1 MNWYLQSGKDSDVA
15 ISTRIRFSRNIN
27 GYSFNLSSKELE
39 NLENKIKE
47 SIYEIGYGL
56 KYLKI
61 KDMDEI
67 TKISLLEKN
76 LVTEEF
82 LNKNQDKKSI
92 LINDEEN
99 ICIMIGEEDHLKIQ
113 VYSAGLELE
122 NTLNLAIELDKKIEE
137 VLGYCVSKKYGYL
150 TAYPSN
156 LGTGLKASVMLHLPA
171 LQKTNNIK
179 KVLQVISNFGVEIK
193 RVSSK
198 EGNLIGDIYQIS
210 NKQTLGLT
218 EEEIVKNIKV
228 IAEKIIKNE
237 RQARKYLAKE
247 GIDLEDE
254 IYRSF
259 GILTNCKK
267 IAEEETLELLSNI
280 KLGVDLGI
288 LREVTDLQV
297 QSLYLYTKPANM
309 QKRLGEA
316 LGKIEQDMKR
326 AEIIKKILNE
336 K

>member
-1 MNWYLQSGKDSDVA
+1 MNWYLQSGKESDVA

-27 GYSFNLSSKELE
+27 GYSFNLSSEELE
-39 NLENKIKE
+39 KLENKIKE

-82 LNKNQDKKSI
+82 LNKNQDRKSI

-171 LQKTNNIK
+171 LRKTNNIK
-179 KVLQVISNFGVEIK
+179 KVLQVISNFGVEVK
-193 RVSSK
+193 GVSSK
-198 EGNLIGDIYQIS
+198 EGKLIGDIYQIS
-210 NKQTLGLT
+210 NKQTLGIT

-237 RQARKYLAKE
+237 RQARKYLANE

-259 GILTNCKK
+259 GIFTNCKK
-267 IAEEETLELLSNI
+267 ITEEETIELLSNI

-288 LREVTDLQV
+288 LREVTDLQI

-309 QKRLGEA
+309 QKRLGET
-316 LGKIEQDMKR
+316 LGKIEQEVKR
-326 AEIIKKILNE
+326 AEIIKQIFKE

>member
-1 MNWYLQSGKDSDVA
+1 MNWYLQSEKESDVA

-27 GYSFNLSSKELE
+27 GYSFNLSSDELE
-39 NLENKIKE
+39 SLENKIKE

-56 KYLKI
+56 KYLRI
-61 KDMDEI
+61 KDMDQI

-82 LNKNQDKKSI
+82 LNKNQDRKSI

-171 LQKTNNIK
+171 LRKTNNIK
-179 KVLQVISNFGVEIK
+179 KVLQVISNFGVEVK
-193 RVSSK
+193 GVSSK
-198 EGNLIGDIYQIS
+198 EGKLIGDIYQIS
-210 NKQTLGLT
+210 NKQTLGIT

-237 RQARKYLAKE
+237 RQARKYLANE

-259 GILTNCKK
+259 GIFTNCKK
-267 IAEEETLELLSNI
+267 ITEEETIELLSNI

-288 LREVTDLQV
+288 LREVTDLQI

-309 QKRLGEA
+309 QKRLGET
-316 LGKIEQDMKR
+316 LGKIEQEVKR
-326 AEIIKKILNE
+326 AEIIKQIFKE

>member
-1 MNWYLQSGKDSDVA
+1 MNWYLQSGKESDVA

-27 GYSFNLSSKELE
+27 GYSFNLSSEELE

-67 TKISLLEKN
+67 TKISLLEKK

-156 LGTGLKASVMLHLPA
+156 LGTGLKVSVMLHLPA

-179 KVLQVISNFGVEIK
+179 KVLQVISNFGVEVKGI
-193 RVSSK
+193 SSK

-237 RQARKYLAKE
+237 RQARKYLANE

-267 IAEEETLELLSNI
+267 ITEEETLELLSNI

-288 LREVTDLQV
+288 LREVTDLQI

-309 QKRLGEA
+309 QKKLGET

>member
-1 MNWYLQSGKDSDVA
+1 MNWYLQSGKESDVA

-27 GYSFNLSSKELE
+27 GYSFNLSSEELE

-67 TKISLLEKN
+67 TKISLLEKK

-122 NTLNLAIELDKKIEE
+122 NTLNLAIELDKKVEE

-156 LGTGLKASVMLHLPA
+156 LGTGLKVSVMLHLPA

-193 RVSSK
+193 GISSK

-210 NKQTLGLT
+210 NKQTLGLA
-218 EEEIVKNIKV
+218 EEEIAKNIKV

-237 RQARKYLAKE
+237 RQARKYLANE

-267 IAEEETLELLSNI
+267 ITEEETLELLSNI

-309 QKRLGEA
+309 QKRLGET
-316 LGKIEQDMKR
+316 LGKIEQEVKR
-326 AEIIKKILNE
+326 AEIIKQILKE

>member
-1 MNWYLQSGKDSDVA
+1 MNWYLQSGKESDVA

-27 GYSFNLSSKELE
+27 GYSFNLSSDELE

-56 KYLKI
+56 KYLRI
-61 KDMDEI
+61 KDMDQI

-82 LNKNQDKKSI
+82 LNKNQDRKSI

-171 LQKTNNIK
+171 LRKTNNIK
-179 KVLQVISNFGVEIK
+179 KVLQVISNFGVEVK
-193 RVSSK
+193 GVSSK
-198 EGNLIGDIYQIS
+198 EGKLIGDIYQIS
-210 NKQTLGLT
+210 NKQTLGIT

-237 RQARKYLAKE
+237 RQARKYLANE

-259 GILTNCKK
+259 GIFINCKK
-267 IAEEETLELLSNI
+267 ITEEEALELLSNI

-288 LREVTDLQV
+288 LREVTDLQI

-309 QKRLGEA
+309 QKRLGET
-316 LGKIEQDMKR
+316 LGKIEQDVKR
-326 AEIIKKILNE
+326 AETIKQIFNE

>member
-1 MNWYLQSGKDSDVA
+1 MNWYLQSGKESDVA

-27 GYSFNLSSKELE
+27 GYSFNLSSDELE
-39 NLENKIKE
+39 SLENKIKE

-56 KYLKI
+56 KYLRI
-61 KDMDEI
+61 KDMDQI

-82 LNKNQDKKSI
+82 LNKNQDRKSI

-193 RVSSK
+193 GISSK

-218 EEEIVKNIKV
+218 EEEIAKNIKV

-237 RQARKYLAKE
+237 RQARKYLANE
-247 GIDLEDE
+247 GIELEDE

-267 IAEEETLELLSNI
+267 ITEEETLELLSNI

-309 QKRLGEA
+309 QKKLGET
-316 LGKIEQDMKR
+316 LGKIEQDVKR
-326 AEIIKKILNE
+326 AEIIKQIFKE

>member
-1 MNWYLQSGKDSDVA
+1 MNWYLQSGKESDVA

-27 GYSFNLSSKELE
+27 GYSFNLSSEELE

-113 VYSAGLELE
+113 VYSTGLELE

-193 RVSSK
+193 GISSK

-237 RQARKYLAKE
+237 RQARKYLANE

-267 IAEEETLELLSNI
+267 ITEEETLELLSNI

-288 LREVTDLQV
+288 LKEVTDLQV
-297 QSLYLYTKPANM
+297 QSLYLYAKPANM
-309 QKRLGEA
+309 QKRLGET
-316 LGKIEQDMKR
+316 LGKIEQEVKR
-326 AEIIKKILNE
+326 AEIIKQIFKE

>member
-1 MNWYLQSGKDSDVA
+1 MNWYLQSGKESDVA

-27 GYSFNLSSKELE
+27 GYSFNLSSEELE
-39 NLENKIKE
+39 NLENKTKE

-67 TKISLLEKN
+67 TKTSVLEKN

-82 LNKNQDKKSI
+82 LNKNKDKKSI
-92 LINDEEN
+92 LVNDEEN

-171 LQKTNNIK
+171 LRKTNNIK

-193 RVSSK
+193 GITSK
-198 EGNLIGDIYQIS
+198 DGKLVGDIYQIS
-210 NKQTLGLT
+210 NKQTLGLA
-218 EEEIVKNIKV
+218 EEEIAKNIKV

-237 RQARKYLAKE
+237 RQARKYLANE

-267 IAEEETLELLSNI
+267 ITEEETLELLSNI

-288 LREVTDLQV
+288 LREVTDLQI

-309 QKRLGEA
+309 QKKLGET
-316 LGKIEQDMKR
+316 LGKIEQEVKR
-326 AEIIKKILNE
+326 AEIIKQIL
-336 K
+336 KGK

>member
-1 MNWYLQSGKDSDVA
+1 MNWYLQSGKESDVA

-27 GYSFNLSSKELE
+27 GYSFNLSSEELE

-193 RVSSK
+193 GISSK

-237 RQARKYLAKE
+237 RQARKYLANE
-247 GIDLEDE
+247 GIELEDE

-267 IAEEETLELLSNI
+267 ITEEETLELLSNI

-309 QKRLGEA
+309 QKRLGET
-316 LGKIEQDMKR
+316 LGKIEQEVKR
-326 AEIIKKILNE
+326 AEIIKQIFKE

>member
-1 MNWYLQSGKDSDVA
+1 MNWYLQSGKESDVA

-27 GYSFNLSSKELE
+27 GYSFNLSSEELE

-82 LNKNQDKKSI
+82 LNKNQDRKSI

-99 ICIMIGEEDHLKIQ
+99 ICIMIGEEDQLKIQ

-193 RVSSK
+193 GISSK

-237 RQARKYLAKE
+237 RQARKYLANE

-267 IAEEETLELLSNI
+267 ITEEETLELLSNI

-288 LREVTDLQV
+288 LKEVTDLQV

-309 QKRLGEA
+309 QKRLGET
-316 LGKIEQDMKR
+316 LGKIEQEVKR
-326 AEIIKKILNE
+326 AEIIKQIFKE

>member
-1 MNWYLQSGKDSDVA
+1 MNWYLQSEKESDVA

-27 GYSFNLSSKELE
+27 GYSFNLSSDELE
-39 NLENKIKE
+39 SLENKIKE

-56 KYLKI
+56 KYLRI
-61 KDMDEI
+61 KDMDQI

-82 LNKNQDKKSI
+82 LNKNQDRKSI

-171 LQKTNNIK
+171 LRKTNNIK
-179 KVLQVISNFGVEIK
+179 KVLQVISNFGVEVK
-193 RVSSK
+193 GVSSK
-198 EGNLIGDIYQIS
+198 EGKLIGDIYQIS
-210 NKQTLGLT
+210 NKQTLGIT

-237 RQARKYLAKE
+237 RQARKYLANE

-259 GILTNCKK
+259 GIFTNCKK
-267 IAEEETLELLSNI
+267 ITEEEALELLSNI

-288 LREVTDLQV
+288 LREVTDLQI

-309 QKRLGEA
+309 QKRLGET
-316 LGKIEQDMKR
+316 LGKIEQDVKR
-326 AEIIKKILNE
+326 AETIKQIFNE

>member
-1 MNWYLQSGKDSDVA
+1 MNWYLQSGKESDVA

-27 GYSFNLSSKELE
+27 GYSFNLSSEELE

-67 TKISLLEKN
+67 TKISLLEKK

-99 ICIMIGEEDHLKIQ
+99 ICIMIGEEDHLQIQ

-122 NTLNLAIELDKKIEE
+122 NTLNLAIELDKKLEE

-193 RVSSK
+193 GISSK

-218 EEEIVKNIKV
+218 EEEIAKNIKV

-237 RQARKYLAKE
+237 RQARKYLANE

-267 IAEEETLELLSNI
+267 ITEEETLELLSNI

-288 LREVTDLQV
+288 LKEVTDLQV

-309 QKRLGEA
+309 QKRLGET
-316 LGKIEQDMKR
+316 LGKIEQEVKR
-326 AEIIKKILNE
+326 AEIIKQILKE

>member
-1 MNWYLQSGKDSDVA
+1 MEKNSDVA

-27 GYSFNLSSKELE
+27 GYSFNLSSDELE
-39 NLENKIKE
+39 SLENKIKE

-56 KYLKI
+56 KYLRI
-61 KDMDEI
+61 KDMDQI

-82 LNKNQDKKSI
+82 LNKNQDRKSI

-171 LQKTNNIK
+171 LRKTNNIK
-179 KVLQVISNFGVEIK
+179 KVLQVISNFGVEVK
-193 RVSSK
+193 GVSSK
-198 EGNLIGDIYQIS
+198 EGKLIGDIYQIS
-210 NKQTLGLT
+210 NKQTLGIT

-237 RQARKYLAKE
+237 RQARKYLANE

-259 GILTNCKK
+259 GIFTNCKK
-267 IAEEETLELLSNI
+267 ITEEETIELLSNI
-280 KLGVDLGI
+280 KLGVDLGS
-288 LREVTDLQV
+288 LREVTDLQI

-309 QKRLGEA
+309 QKRLGET
-316 LGKIEQDMKR
+316 LGKIEQEVKR
-326 AEIIKKILNE
+326 AEIIKQILKE

>member
-1 MNWYLQSGKDSDVA
+1 MNWYLQSGKESDVA

-27 GYSFNLSSKELE
+27 GYSFNLSSEELE

-122 NTLNLAIELDKKIEE
+122 NTLNLAIELDKKLEE

-179 KVLQVISNFGVEIK
+179 KVLQVISNFGVEVKGI
-193 RVSSK
+193 SSK

-237 RQARKYLAKE
+237 RQARKYLANE

-267 IAEEETLELLSNI
+267 ISEEETLELLSNI

-288 LREVTDLQV
+288 LREVTDSQI
-297 QSLYLYTKPANM
+297 QSLYLYTKLANM
-309 QKRLGEA
+309 QKRLGETF
-316 LGKIEQDMKR
+316 GKIEQDVKR
-326 AEIIKKILNE
+326 AEVIKQILKE

>member
-1 MNWYLQSGKDSDVA
+1 MNWYLQSGKESDVA

-27 GYSFNLSSKELE
+27 GYSFNLSSEELE

-193 RVSSK
+193 GISSK

-210 NKQTLGLT
+210 NKQTLGIT

-237 RQARKYLAKE
+237 RQARKYLANE

-259 GILTNCKK
+259 GIFTNCKK
-267 IAEEETLELLSNI
+267 ITEEETIELLSNI

-288 LREVTDLQV
+288 LREVTDLQI

-309 QKRLGEA
+309 QKRLGET
-316 LGKIEQDMKR
+316 LGKIEQEVKR
-326 AEIIKKILNE
+326 AEIIKQIFKE

>member
-1 MNWYLQSGKDSDVA
+1 MNWYLQSGKESDVA

-27 GYSFNLSSKELE
+27 GYSFNLSSDELE
-39 NLENKIKE
+39 SLENKIKE

-56 KYLKI
+56 KYLRI

-82 LNKNQDKKSI
+82 LNKNQDRKSI

-193 RVSSK
+193 GVSSK

-210 NKQTLGLT
+210 NKQTLGLA

-237 RQARKYLAKE
+237 RQARKYLANE

-267 IAEEETLELLSNI
+267 ITEEETLELLSNI

-309 QKRLGEA
+309 QKRLGEI
-316 LGKIEQDMKR
+316 LGKIEQDVKR
-326 AEIIKKILNE
+326 AEIIKQIFKE

>member
-1 MNWYLQSGKDSDVA
+1 MNWYLQSGKESDVA

-27 GYSFNLSSKELE
+27 GYSFNLSSDELE
-39 NLENKIKE
+39 SLENKIKE

-56 KYLKI
+56 KYLRI

-82 LNKNQDKKSI
+82 LNKNQDRKSI

-171 LQKTNNIK
+171 LRKTNNIK
-179 KVLQVISNFGVEIK
+179 KVLQVISNFGVEVKGI
-193 RVSSK
+193 SSK

-210 NKQTLGLT
+210 NKQTLGIT

-237 RQARKYLAKE
+237 RQARKYLANE

-259 GILTNCKK
+259 GIFTNCKK
-267 IAEEETLELLSNI
+267 ITEEETIELLSNI

-288 LREVTDLQV
+288 LREVTDLQI
-297 QSLYLYTKPANM
+297 QSLYLYTKQANM
-309 QKRLGEA
+309 QKRLGET
-316 LGKIEQDMKR
+316 LGKIEQEVKR
-326 AEIIKKILNE
+326 AEIIKQIFKE

>member
-1 MNWYLQSGKDSDVA
+1 MNWYLQSGKESDVA

-27 GYSFNLSSKELE
+27 GYSFNLSSDELE
-39 NLENKIKE
+39 SLENKIKE

-56 KYLKI
+56 KYLRI

-171 LQKTNNIK
+171 LRKTNNIK
-179 KVLQVISNFGVEIK
+179 KVLQVISNFGVEVK
-193 RVSSK
+193 GVSSK
-198 EGNLIGDIYQIS
+198 EGKLIGDIYQIS
-210 NKQTLGLT
+210 NKQTLGIT

-237 RQARKYLAKE
+237 RQARKYLANE

-259 GILTNCKK
+259 GIFTNCKK
-267 IAEEETLELLSNI
+267 ITEEETIELLSNI

-288 LREVTDLQV
+288 LREVTDLQI

-309 QKRLGEA
+309 QKRLGET
-316 LGKIEQDMKR
+316 LGKIEQEVKR
-326 AEIIKKILNE
+326 AEIIKQIFKE

>member
-1 MNWYLQSGKDSDVA
+1 MNWYLQSGKESDVA

-27 GYSFNLSSKELE
+27 GYSFNLSSDELE
-39 NLENKIKE
+39 SLENKIKE

-56 KYLKI
+56 KYLRI

-82 LNKNQDKKSI
+82 LNKNQDRKSI

-171 LQKTNNIK
+171 LRKTNNIK
-179 KVLQVISNFGVEIK
+179 KVLQVISNFGVEVK
-193 RVSSK
+193 GVSSK
-198 EGNLIGDIYQIS
+198 EGKLIGDIYQIS
-210 NKQTLGLT
+210 NKQTLGIT

-237 RQARKYLAKE
+237 RQARKYLANE

-259 GILTNCKK
+259 GIFINCKK
-267 IAEEETLELLSNI
+267 ITEEEALELLSNI

-288 LREVTDLQV
+288 LREVTDLQI
-297 QSLYLYTKPANM
+297 QSLYLYTKSANM
-309 QKRLGEA
+309 QKRLGET
-316 LGKIEQDMKR
+316 LGKIEQDVKR
-326 AEIIKKILNE
+326 AETIKQIFNE

>member
-27 GYSFNLSSKELE
+27 GYSFNLSSEELE

-47 SIYEIGYGL
+47 SIYAIGYGL

-122 NTLNLAIELDKKIEE
+122 NTLNLAIELDKKLEE

-193 RVSSK
+193 GVSSK

-297 QSLYLYTKPANM
+297 QNLYLYTKPANM
-309 QKRLGEA
+309 QKRLGET
-316 LGKIEQDMKR
+316 LGKIEQDVKR
-326 AEIIKKILNE
+326 AEIIKQILKE

>member
-1 MNWYLQSGKDSDVA
+1 MNWYLQSEKESDVA

-27 GYSFNLSSKELE
+27 GYSFNLSSEELE
-39 NLENKIKE
+39 KLENKIKE

-56 KYLKI
+56 EYLKI

-171 LQKTNNIK
+171 LRKTNNIK
-179 KVLQVISNFGVEIK
+179 KVLQVISNFGVE
-193 RVSSK
+193 
-198 EGNLIGDIYQIS
+198 
-210 NKQTLGLT
+210 
-218 EEEIVKNIKV
+218 VK
-228 IAEKIIKNE
+228 
-237 RQARKYLAKE
+237 
-247 GIDLEDE
+247 
-254 IYRSF
+254 
-259 GILTNCKK
+259 
-267 IAEEETLELLSNI
+267 
-280 KLGVDLGI
+280 GV
-288 LREVTDLQV
+288 
-297 QSLYLYTKPANM
+297 YK
-309 QKRLGEA
+309 
-316 LGKIEQDMKR
+316 
-326 AEIIKKILNE
+326 
-336 K
+336 

>member
-1 MNWYLQSGKDSDVA
+1 MNWYLQSGKESDVA

-27 GYSFNLSSKELE
+27 GYSFNLSSDELE

-56 KYLKI
+56 KYLRI
-61 KDMDEI
+61 KDMDQI

-82 LNKNQDKKSI
+82 LNKNQDRKSI

-171 LQKTNNIK
+171 LRKTNNIK
-179 KVLQVISNFGVEIK
+179 KVLQVISNFGVEVK
-193 RVSSK
+193 GVSSK
-198 EGNLIGDIYQIS
+198 EGKLIGDIYQIS
-210 NKQTLGLT
+210 NKQTLGIT

-237 RQARKYLAKE
+237 RQARKYLANE

-259 GILTNCKK
+259 GIFTNCKK
-267 IAEEETLELLSNI
+267 ITEEETIELLSNI

-288 LREVTDLQV
+288 LREVTDLQI

-309 QKRLGEA
+309 QKRLGET
-316 LGKIEQDMKR
+316 LGKIEQEVKR
-326 AEIIKKILNE
+326 AEIIKQIFKE

>member
-1 MNWYLQSGKDSDVA
+1 
-15 ISTRIRFSRNIN
+15 
-27 GYSFNLSSKELE
+27 
-39 NLENKIKE
+39 
-47 SIYEIGYGL
+47 
-56 KYLKI
+56 
-61 KDMDEI
+61 MDQI

-82 LNKNQDKKSI
+82 LNKNQDRKSI

-171 LQKTNNIK
+171 LRKTNNIK
-179 KVLQVISNFGVEIK
+179 KVLQVISNFGVEVK
-193 RVSSK
+193 GVSSK
-198 EGNLIGDIYQIS
+198 EGKLIGDIYQIS
-210 NKQTLGLT
+210 NKQTLGIT

-237 RQARKYLAKE
+237 RQARKYLANE

-259 GILTNCKK
+259 GIFTNCKK
-267 IAEEETLELLSNI
+267 ITEEETIELLSNI

-288 LREVTDLQV
+288 LREVTDLQI

-309 QKRLGEA
+309 QKRLGET
-316 LGKIEQDMKR
+316 LGKIEQEVKR
-326 AEIIKKILNE
+326 AEIIKQIFKE

>member
-27 GYSFNLSSKELE
+27 GYSFNLSSEELE

-47 SIYEIGYGL
+47 SIYAIGYGL

-122 NTLNLAIELDKKIEE
+122 NTLNLAIELDEKIEE

-193 RVSSK
+193 GVSSK

-297 QSLYLYTKPANM
+297 QNLYLYTKPANM
-309 QKRLGEA
+309 QKRLGET
-316 LGKIEQDMKR
+316 LGKIEQDVKR
-326 AEIIKKILNE
+326 AEIIKQILKE

>member
-1 MNWYLQSGKDSDVA
+1 MNWYLQSGKESDVA

-27 GYSFNLSSKELE
+27 GYSFNLSSEELE

-171 LQKTNNIK
+171 LRKTNNIK

-193 RVSSK
+193 GITSK
-198 EGNLIGDIYQIS
+198 DGKLVGDIYQIS

-218 EEEIVKNIKV
+218 EEEIVKNIKI

-237 RQARKYLAKE
+237 RQARKYLANE
-247 GIDLEDE
+247 GIELEDE

-267 IAEEETLELLSNI
+267 ITEEETLELLSNI

-288 LREVTDLQV
+288 LKEVTDLQV

-309 QKRLGEA
+309 QKRLGEI
-316 LGKIEQDMKR
+316 LGKIEQEVKR
-326 AEIIKKILNE
+326 AEIIKQIFKE

>member
-1 MNWYLQSGKDSDVA
+1 MNWYLQSGKESDVA

-27 GYSFNLSSKELE
+27 GYSFNLSSEELE

-67 TKISLLEKN
+67 TKTSVLEKN

-82 LNKNQDKKSI
+82 LNKNKDKKSI
-92 LINDEEN
+92 LVNDEEN

-171 LQKTNNIK
+171 LRKTNNIK

-193 RVSSK
+193 GITSK
-198 EGNLIGDIYQIS
+198 DGKLVGDIYQIS
-210 NKQTLGLT
+210 NKQTLGIA
-218 EEEIVKNIKV
+218 EEEIAKNIKV

-237 RQARKYLAKE
+237 RQARKYLANE

-267 IAEEETLELLSNI
+267 ITEEETLELLSNI

-288 LREVTDLQV
+288 LREVTDLQI

-309 QKRLGEA
+309 QKKLGET
-316 LGKIEQDMKR
+316 LGKIEQEVKR
-326 AEIIKKILNE
+326 AEIIKQILKE

>member
-1 MNWYLQSGKDSDVA
+1 MNWYLQSGKESDVA

-27 GYSFNLSSKELE
+27 GYSFNLSSEELE

-122 NTLNLAIELDKKIEE
+122 NTLNLAIELDKKLEE

-171 LQKTNNIK
+171 LRKTNNIK

-193 RVSSK
+193 GITSK
-198 EGNLIGDIYQIS
+198 DGKLVGDIYQIS

-237 RQARKYLAKE
+237 RQARKYLANE

-267 IAEEETLELLSNI
+267 ISEEETLELLSNI

-288 LREVTDLQV
+288 LREVTDSQI
-297 QSLYLYTKPANM
+297 QSLYLYTKLANM
-309 QKRLGEA
+309 QKRLGETF
-316 LGKIEQDMKR
+316 GKIEQDVKR
-326 AEIIKKILNE
+326 AEVIKQILKE

>member
-1 MNWYLQSGKDSDVA
+1 MNWYLQSGKESDVA

-27 GYSFNLSSKELE
+27 GYSFNLSSEELE
-39 NLENKIKE
+39 KLENKIKE

-122 NTLNLAIELDKKIEE
+122 NTLNLAIELDKKLEE

-171 LQKTNNIK
+171 LRKTNNIK

-193 RVSSK
+193 GITSK
-198 EGNLIGDIYQIS
+198 DGKLVGDIYQIS

-218 EEEIVKNIKV
+218 EEEIVKNIKI

-237 RQARKYLAKE
+237 RQARKYLANE
-247 GIDLEDE
+247 GIELEDE

-267 IAEEETLELLSNI
+267 ITEEETLELLSNI

-288 LREVTDLQV
+288 LKEVTDLQV

-309 QKRLGEA
+309 QKRLGEI
-316 LGKIEQDMKR
+316 LGKIEQEVKR
-326 AEIIKKILNE
+326 AEIIKQIFKE

>member
-1 MNWYLQSGKDSDVA
+1 MNWYLQSGKESDVA

-27 GYSFNLSSKELE
+27 GYSFNLSSDELE
-39 NLENKIKE
+39 SLENKIKE

-56 KYLKI
+56 KYLRI

-82 LNKNQDKKSI
+82 LNKNKDKKSI
-92 LINDEEN
+92 LVNDEEN

-193 RVSSK
+193 GISSK

-218 EEEIVKNIKV
+218 EEEIAKNIKV

-237 RQARKYLAKE
+237 RQARKYLANE

-267 IAEEETLELLSNI
+267 ITEEETLELLSNI

-309 QKRLGEA
+309 QKKLGET
-316 LGKIEQDMKR
+316 LGKIEQDVKR
-326 AEIIKKILNE
+326 AEIIKQIFKE

>member
-1 MNWYLQSGKDSDVA
+1 MNWYLQSGKESDVA

-193 RVSSK
+193 GVSSK

-297 QSLYLYTKPANM
+297 QSLYLYTKPGNM

>member
-1 MNWYLQSGKDSDVA
+1 MNWYLQSGKESDVA

-27 GYSFNLSSKELE
+27 GYSFNLSSDELE
-39 NLENKIKE
+39 SLENKIKE

-56 KYLKI
+56 KYLRI

-171 LQKTNNIK
+171 LRKTNNIK
-179 KVLQVISNFGVEIK
+179 KVLQVISNFGVEVKGI
-193 RVSSK
+193 SSK

-210 NKQTLGLT
+210 NKQTLGIT

-237 RQARKYLAKE
+237 RQARKYLANE

-259 GILTNCKK
+259 GIFTNCKK
-267 IAEEETLELLSNI
+267 ITEEETIELLSNI

-288 LREVTDLQV
+288 LREVTDLQI

-309 QKRLGEA
+309 QKRLGET
-316 LGKIEQDMKR
+316 LGKIEQEVKR
-326 AEIIKKILNE
+326 AEIIKQIFKE

>member
-1 MNWYLQSGKDSDVA
+1 MNWYLQSGKESDVA

-27 GYSFNLSSKELE
+27 GYGFNLSSEELE
-39 NLENKIKE
+39 KLENKIKE

-122 NTLNLAIELDKKIEE
+122 NTLNLAIELDKKLEE

-171 LQKTNNIK
+171 LRKTNNIK

-193 RVSSK
+193 GITSK
-198 EGNLIGDIYQIS
+198 DGKLVGDIYQIS

-218 EEEIVKNIKV
+218 EEEIVKNIKI

-237 RQARKYLAKE
+237 RQARKYLANE
-247 GIDLEDE
+247 GIELEDE

-267 IAEEETLELLSNI
+267 ITEEETLELLSNI

-288 LREVTDLQV
+288 LKEVTDLQV

-309 QKRLGEA
+309 QKRLGET
-316 LGKIEQDMKR
+316 LGKIEQEVKR
-326 AEIIKKILNE
+326 AEIIKQIFKE

>member
-1 MNWYLQSGKDSDVA
+1 MNWYLQSGKESDVA

-27 GYSFNLSSKELE
+27 GYSFNLSSDELE
-39 NLENKIKE
+39 SLENKIKE

-56 KYLKI
+56 KYLRI
-61 KDMDEI
+61 KDMDQI

-82 LNKNQDKKSI
+82 LNKNQDRKSI

-122 NTLNLAIELDKKIEE
+122 NTLNLAIELDKKLEE

-193 RVSSK
+193 GISSK

-218 EEEIVKNIKV
+218 EEEIAKNIKV

-237 RQARKYLAKE
+237 RQARKYLANE
-247 GIDLEDE
+247 GIELEDE

-267 IAEEETLELLSNI
+267 ITEEETLELLSNI

-309 QKRLGEA
+309 QKRLGET
-316 LGKIEQDMKR
+316 LGKIEQEVKR
-326 AEIIKKILNE
+326 AEIIKQIFKE

>member
-1 MNWYLQSGKDSDVA
+1 MNWYLQSGKESDVA

-27 GYSFNLSSKELE
+27 GYSFNLSSDELE
-39 NLENKIKE
+39 SLENKIKE

-56 KYLKI
+56 KYLRI

-82 LNKNQDKKSI
+82 LNKNQDRKSI

-171 LQKTNNIK
+171 LRKTNNIK
-179 KVLQVISNFGVEIK
+179 KVLQVISNFGVEVK
-193 RVSSK
+193 GVSSK
-198 EGNLIGDIYQIS
+198 EGKLIGDIYQIS
-210 NKQTLGLT
+210 NKQTLGIT

-237 RQARKYLAKE
+237 RQARKYLANE

-259 GILTNCKK
+259 GIFTNCKK
-267 IAEEETLELLSNI
+267 ITEEETIELLSNI

-288 LREVTDLQV
+288 LREVTDLQI

-309 QKRLGEA
+309 QKRLGET
-316 LGKIEQDMKR
+316 LGKIEQEVKR
-326 AEIIKKILNE
+326 AEIIKQIFKE

>member
-1 MNWYLQSGKDSDVA
+1 MNWYLQSGKESDVA

-27 GYSFNLSSKELE
+27 GYSFNLSSEELE

-193 RVSSK
+193 GISSK

-237 RQARKYLAKE
+237 RQARKYLANE

-267 IAEEETLELLSNI
+267 ITEEETLELLSNI

-288 LREVTDLQV
+288 LKEATDLQV

-309 QKRLGEA
+309 QKRLGEI
-316 LGKIEQDMKR
+316 LGKIEQEVKR
-326 AEIIKKILNE
+326 AEIIKQIFKE

>member
-1 MNWYLQSGKDSDVA
+1 MNWYLQSGKESDVA

-27 GYSFNLSSKELE
+27 GYSFNLSSDELE
-39 NLENKIKE
+39 SLENKIKE

-56 KYLKI
+56 KYLRI
-61 KDMDEI
+61 KDMDQI

-82 LNKNQDKKSI
+82 LNKNQDRKSI

-193 RVSSK
+193 GISSK

-237 RQARKYLAKE
+237 RQARKYLANE

-259 GILTNCKK
+259 GIFTNCKK
-267 IAEEETLELLSNI
+267 ITEEETIELLSNI

-288 LREVTDLQV
+288 LREVTDLQI

-309 QKRLGEA
+309 QKRLGET
-316 LGKIEQDMKR
+316 LGKIEQEVKR
-326 AEIIKKILNE
+326 AEIIKQIFKE

>member
-1 MNWYLQSGKDSDVA
+1 MNWYLQSGKESDVV

-27 GYSFNLSSKELE
+27 GYSFNLSSEELE

-122 NTLNLAIELDKKIEE
+122 NTLNLAVELDKKIEE

-150 TAYPSN
+150 TSYPSN

-179 KVLQVISNFGVEIK
+179 KVLQVISNFGVEVKGI
-193 RVSSK
+193 SSK

-237 RQARKYLAKE
+237 RQARKYLANE
-247 GIDLEDE
+247 GINLEDE

-259 GILTNCKK
+259 GIFINCKK
-267 IAEEETLELLSNI
+267 ITEEEALELLSNI

-288 LREVTDLQV
+288 LREVTDLQI
-297 QSLYLYTKPANM
+297 QSLYLYTKLANM
-309 QKRLGEA
+309 QKRLGET
-316 LGKIEQDMKR
+316 LGKIEQDVKR
-326 AEIIKKILNE
+326 AETIKQIFNE

>member
-1 MNWYLQSGKDSDVA
+1 MNWYLQSGKESDVA

-27 GYSFNLSSKELE
+27 GYSFNLSSDELE
-39 NLENKIKE
+39 SLENKIKE

-56 KYLKI
+56 KYLRI

-82 LNKNQDKKSI
+82 LNKNQDRKSI

-171 LQKTNNIK
+171 LRKTNNIK
-179 KVLQVISNFGVEIK
+179 KVLQVISNFGVEVKGI
-193 RVSSK
+193 SSK

-210 NKQTLGLT
+210 NKQTLGIT

-237 RQARKYLAKE
+237 RQARKYLANE

-259 GILTNCKK
+259 GIFTNCKK
-267 IAEEETLELLSNI
+267 ITEEETIELLSNI

-288 LREVTDLQV
+288 LREVTDLQI

-309 QKRLGEA
+309 QKRLGET
-316 LGKIEQDMKR
+316 LGKIEQDVKR
-326 AEIIKKILNE
+326 AEIIKQIFKE